1 MTHGIHA
8 EVEGQHRI
16 LDSMSD
22 SMAIAQAGLA
32 GAAARFRRV
41 FNSPARR
48 KQAAFAAGGVT
59 VLFLLMMLHR

>member
-8 EVEGQHRI
+8 EVEGQHAL
-16 LDSMSD
+16 LDSMTD

-41 FNSPARR
+41 FHSPARR
-48 KQAAFAAGGVT
+48 KQGALAAGGVAL
-59 VLFLLMMLHR
+59 LFLLVMMRR